1 MTLITKSFLQYFSV
15 FFTVLI
21 LAGCNASATL
31 PYTNVDNDELKTLL
45 DQGATLVDIRR
56 PEEWKQT
63 GVVEG
68 SNTLTFFFAS
78 GRVNPQFIPKIQDIA
93 AKDKPLVLICRTGN
107 RTRAASEFL
116 AKEMGY
122 TQVYNV
128 KHGITS
134 WIAEKRPV
142 VAAR

>member
-1 MTLITKSFLQYFSV
+1 MSPITKSLLRYFSV
-15 FFTVLI
+15 FFALLI

-31 PYTNVDNDELKTLL
+31 PYTNVDNNELKTLL
-45 DQGATLVDIRR
+45 DEGATLVDIRR

-78 GRVNPQFIPKIQDIA
+78 GRVNPKFIPQIQQIA
-93 AKDKPLVLICRTGN
+93 AKDKPVVLICRTGN

-122 TQVYNV
+122 AQVYNV
-128 KHGITS
+128 KHGITG

-142 VAAR
+142 VAPR